1 MIHLG
6 KILCPTDFSPTSDNA
21 VSYAVEFAR
30 KVGAHVR
37 FLNIITPN
45 NPKQQA
51 ESTDVPEIHDSVQE
65 DEGIPENFSKVLMAE
80 KKKGLSADIFF
91 LKGDEAHRIISE
103 HAASWGAD
111 LIIMGSHG
119 RTGITRLIMG
129 SVAEEVFR
137 SSGVPVLLVKVQA
150 AEKIVSE

>member
-21 VSYAVEFAR
+21 VGYAVEFAR
-30 KVGAHVR
+30 RVGAHVR
-37 FLNIITPN
+37 FLNIVTPN
-45 NPKQQA
+45 KPLQKTETA
-51 ESTDVPEIHDSVQE
+51 GDPEIPATEQE
-65 DEGIPENFSKVLMAE
+65 EGIPENFSRVLMNE
-80 KKKGLSADIFF
+80 KKKGLSADIFI
-91 LKGDEAHRIISE
+91 LKGDEAHKLISE
-103 HAASWGAD
+103 HAATWGAD

-137 SSGVPVLLVKVQA
+137 SSGVPVLLVKEQA
-150 AEKIVSE
+150 ADKIVSD